1 MKNTKKFK
9 KAIENADK
17 KSLTVYIIVRFLII
31 VCLIMQ
37 IIHKEWNNAF
47 LCLLTLILITMP
59 FIFEKHFKIELP
71 NTLETIIILFIFA
84 AEILGEIN
92 NFYNTFKHWD
102 TMLHTLNGFICAGIG
117 FSLVDLLNKNSK
129 KINLSPAYLLLVS
142 FTFSMTIGV
151 MWEFCE
157 YTMDKVFLMDAQKDH
172 QITTISSTY
181 LNETGENKSVILK
194 NIEYTKI
201 YSQDEDGNLV
211 ETTVG
216 GYLDI
221 GLNDT
226 MKDLLVNFLG
236 AIIFNLIAYLYIK
249 NNQKWQFVEGFIP
262 TKTN

>member
-17 KSLTVYIIVRFLII
+17 KSLTVYIVVRFLII

-194 NIEYTKI
+194 DIEYTKI
-201 YSQDEDGNLV
+201 YSQDEDGNLI

>member
-1 MKNTKKFK
+1 MKNTKKLK
-9 KAIENADK
+9 RAIENADK
-17 KSLTVYIIVRFLII
+17 KSLTVYIVVRFLII

-47 LCLLTLILITMP
+47 LCLLTLILITTP

-181 LNETGENKSVILK
+181 LNEFGENKSVILK